1 MSILRFKVILDLE
14 NRELFFSILN
24 ILLLQLESLKVYL
37 DYRLLSKININTKK
51 VLLILFFLL
60 MMIQNYF

>member
-14 NRELFFSILN
+14 NRELFFPISN